1 MHKRILLIF
10 FFFIVSCSNK
20 YQVYEKTGFAGI
32 SKNNKI
38 ISYLQKDSLIKIT
51 NKKNKISKVYKVD
64 EQLKSTVSRI
74 IYLPEIVYD
83 EIRLNREFPLVLVQ
97 SMREN
102 KSFIAKKAKTF
113 DEEKKI
119 NKKVK
124 IETIEVLKIDN
135 QKAVTKKIFLDF
147 GPFYYKTYSET
158 LFRLLSLNIKN
169 KKLIYKDYAPKNHII
184 SIGPLKNLTEY
195 DNIYLKLGKIGLIGF
210 NIRVQ

>member
-1 MHKRILLIF
+1 MHKRILFIF

-51 NKKNKISKVYKVD
+51 NKNNKISKVYKVD
-64 EQLKSTVSRI
+64 EQLKSTDSRI
-74 IYLPEIVYD
+74 IYLPEIVYN
-83 EIRLNREFPLVLVQ
+83 EISLNREFPLVLVQ

-113 DEEKKI
+113 DEEKNI
-119 NKKVK
+119 NKKVN

-135 QKAVTKKIFLDF
+135 EKVITKKIFLDF

>member
-1 MHKRILLIF
+1 MHKRILFIF
-10 FFFIVSCSNK
+10 FFFLISCSSK

-51 NKKNKISKVYKVD
+51 NKNNKISKVYKVD
-64 EQLKSTVSRI
+64 NQLKSTDSRI

-83 EIRLNREFPLVLVQ
+83 EISLNREFPLVLVQ

-124 IETIEVLKIDN
+124 IENIEVLKIDN
-135 QKAVTKKIFLDF
+135 QKIVTKKIFLDF

>member
-1 MHKRILLIF
+1 MYRKILFISF
-10 FFFIVSCSNK
+10 FFVISCSNK
-20 YQVYEKTGFAGI
+20 YQVYEKTGFAGV

-51 NKKNKISKVYKVD
+51 NKNNKISKVYKVD
-64 EQLKSTVSRI
+64 EQLKSTDSRI

-83 EIRLNREFPLVLVQ
+83 EISLNREFPLVLVQ

-135 QKAVTKKIFLDF
+135 EKVVTKKIFLDF

>member
-1 MHKRILLIF
+1 MHRRILFIF
-10 FFFIVSCSNK
+10 FFFVISCSNK
-20 YQVYEKTGFAGI
+20 YQVYEKTGFAGV

-51 NKKNKISKVYKVD
+51 NKNNKISKVYKVD
-64 EQLKSTVSRI
+64 EQLKSTDSRI

-83 EIRLNREFPLVLVQ
+83 EISLNREFPLVLVQ

-135 QKAVTKKIFLDF
+135 EKVITKKIFLDF

-195 DNIYLKLGKIGLIGF
+195 DNMYLKLGKIGLIGF

>member
-1 MHKRILLIF
+1 MHKRILFIF
-10 FFFIVSCSNK
+10 FFFIISCSNK
-20 YQVYEKTGFAGI
+20 YQVYEKTGFAGV

-38 ISYLQKDSLIKIT
+38 ISYLPKDSLIKIT
-51 NKKNKISKVYKVD
+51 NKNNKISKVYKVD
-64 EQLKSTVSRI
+64 EQLKSTDSRI

-83 EIRLNREFPLVLVQ
+83 EISLNREFPLVLVQ

-135 QKAVTKKIFLDF
+135 EKVITKKIFLDF

>member
-1 MHKRILLIF
+1 MHKRILFIF
-10 FFFIVSCSNK
+10 FFFIISCSNK
-20 YQVYEKTGFAGI
+20 YQVYEKTGFAGV

-51 NKKNKISKVYKVD
+51 NKNNKISKVYKVD
-64 EQLKSTVSRI
+64 EQLKSTDSRI

-83 EIRLNREFPLVLVQ
+83 EISLNREFPLVLVQ

-135 QKAVTKKIFLDF
+135 QKVVTKKIFLDF

-169 KKLIYKDYAPKNHII
+169 KKLIFKDYAPKNHII

>member
-1 MHKRILLIF
+1 MHKRILFIF
-10 FFFIVSCSNK
+10 FFFIISCSNK
-20 YQVYEKTGFAGI
+20 YQVYEKTGFAGV

-51 NKKNKISKVYKVD
+51 NKNNKISKVYKVD
-64 EQLKSTVSRI
+64 EQLKSTDSRI

-83 EIRLNREFPLVLVQ
+83 EISLNREFPLVLVQ

-135 QKAVTKKIFLDF
+135 QKIVTKKIFLDF

>member
-1 MHKRILLIF
+1 MHKRILFIF
-10 FFFIVSCSNK
+10 FFFIISCSNK
-20 YQVYEKTGFAGI
+20 YQVYEKTGFAGV

-51 NKKNKISKVYKVD
+51 NKNNKISKVYKVD
-64 EQLKSTVSRI
+64 EQLKSTDSRI

-83 EIRLNREFPLVLVQ
+83 EISLNREFPLVLVQ

-135 QKAVTKKIFLDF
+135 EKVITKKIFLDF

-158 LFRLLSLNIKN
+158 LFKVLSLNIKN

>member
-1 MHKRILLIF
+1 MYKRILFIF
-10 FFFIVSCSNK
+10 FFFIISCSNK
-20 YQVYEKTGFAGI
+20 YQVYEKTGFAGV

-51 NKKNKISKVYKVD
+51 NKNNKISKVYKVD
-64 EQLKSTVSRI
+64 EQLKSTDSRV

-83 EIRLNREFPLVLVQ
+83 EISLNKEFPLILVQ
-97 SMREN
+97 SIREN

-135 QKAVTKKIFLDF
+135 EKVITKKIFLDF

-169 KKLIYKDYAPKNHII
+169 KKLIYKDYDPKNHII

-195 DNIYLKLGKIGLIGF
+195 DNMYLKLGKIGLIGF

>member
-1 MHKRILLIF
+1 MHKRIIFIF

-20 YQVYEKTGFAGI
+20 YQVYEKTGFAGV
-32 SKNNKI
+32 SQNNKI

-51 NKKNKISKVYKVD
+51 NKNNKISKVYKVD
-64 EQLKSTVSRI
+64 VQLKSTDSRI

-83 EIRLNREFPLVLVQ
+83 EISLNREFPLVIVQ

-124 IETIEVLKIDN
+124 IESIEVLKIDN
-135 QKAVTKKIFLDF
+135 KKVVTKKIFLDF

-195 DNIYLKLGKIGLIGF
+195 DNMYLKLGKIGLIGF

>member
-1 MHKRILLIF
+1 MHKIILFIF
-10 FFFIVSCSNK
+10 FFFIISCSNK
-20 YQVYEKTGFAGI
+20 YQVYEKTGFAAV

-51 NKKNKISKVYKVD
+51 NKNNKISKVYKVD
-64 EQLKSTVSRI
+64 EQLKSTDSRI
-74 IYLPEIVYD
+74 IYLPEIIYD
-83 EIRLNREFPLVLVQ
+83 EISLNREFPLVLVQ

-124 IETIEVLKIDN
+124 TETIEVLKIDN
-135 QKAVTKKIFLDF
+135 QKVITKKIFLDF

-169 KKLIYKDYAPKNHII
+169 KKLIYKDYAPKNHVIF
-184 SIGPLKNLTEY
+184 IGPLKNLTEY

>member
-1 MHKRILLIF
+1 MHKRILFIF
-10 FFFIVSCSNK
+10 FFFIISCSNK
-20 YQVYEKTGFAGI
+20 YQVYEKTGFAGV

-51 NKKNKISKVYKVD
+51 SKNNKISKVYKVD
-64 EQLKSTVSRI
+64 EQLKSTDSRI

-83 EIRLNREFPLVLVQ
+83 EISLNREFPLILVQ

-135 QKAVTKKIFLDF
+135 QKVVTKKIFLDF

>member
-1 MHKRILLIF
+1 MHKRILFIF
-10 FFFIVSCSNK
+10 FFFIISCSNK
-20 YQVYEKTGFAGI
+20 YQVYEKTGFAGV

-51 NKKNKISKVYKVD
+51 NKNNKISKVYKVD
-64 EQLKSTVSRI
+64 EQLKSTDSRI

-83 EIRLNREFPLVLVQ
+83 EISLNREFPLVLVQ

-124 IETIEVLKIDN
+124 IETVEVLKIDN
-135 QKAVTKKIFLDF
+135 QKVVTKKIFLDF

-158 LFRLLSLNIKN
+158 LFKLLSLNIKN

>member
-1 MHKRILLIF
+1 MHKRILFIF
-10 FFFIVSCSNK
+10 FFFIISCSNK
-20 YQVYEKTGFAGI
+20 YQVYEKTGFAGV

-38 ISYLQKDSLIKIT
+38 TSYLQKDSLIKIT
-51 NKKNKISKVYKVD
+51 NKNNKISKVYKVD
-64 EQLKSTVSRI
+64 EQLKSTDSRI

-83 EIRLNREFPLVLVQ
+83 EISLNREFPLVLVQ

-135 QKAVTKKIFLDF
+135 EKVITKKIFLDF

>member
-1 MHKRILLIF
+1 MHKRIIFIF

-20 YQVYEKTGFAGI
+20 YQVYEKTGFAGV
-32 SKNNKI
+32 SQNNKI

-51 NKKNKISKVYKVD
+51 NKNNKISKVYKVD
-64 EQLKSTVSRI
+64 VQLKSTDSRI

-83 EIRLNREFPLVLVQ
+83 EISLNREFPLVIVQ

-135 QKAVTKKIFLDF
+135 EKVVTKKIFLDF

>member
-1 MHKRILLIF
+1 MHKRILFIF
-10 FFFIVSCSNK
+10 FLFIVSCSNK
-20 YQVYEKTGFAGI
+20 YHEYEKTGFSGV

-38 ISYLQKDSLIKIT
+38 ISFLPKDSLIKIT
-51 NKKNKISKVYKVD
+51 NKNNKISKVYKVD
-64 EQLKSTVSRI
+64 EQLKLTDSRI

-83 EIRLNREFPLVLVQ
+83 EISLNREFPLVLVQ

-102 KSFIAKKAKTF
+102 KSFVAKKAKTF

-135 QKAVTKKIFLDF
+135 EKVITKKIFLDF

>member
-1 MHKRILLIF
+1 MHKRILFIF
-10 FFFIVSCSNK
+10 FFFIISCSNK
-20 YQVYEKTGFAGI
+20 YQVYEKTGFAGV

-51 NKKNKISKVYKVD
+51 NKNNKISKVYKVD
-64 EQLKSTVSRI
+64 EQLKSTDSRI

-83 EIRLNREFPLVLVQ
+83 EISLNREFPLVLVQ

-135 QKAVTKKIFLDF
+135 QKVVTKKIFLDF

>member
-1 MHKRILLIF
+1 MHKRILFIF
-10 FFFIVSCSNK
+10 FFFIISCSNK
-20 YQVYEKTGFAGI
+20 YQVYEKTGFAGV

-51 NKKNKISKVYKVD
+51 NKNNKISKVYKVD
-64 EQLKSTVSRI
+64 EQLKSTDSRI

-83 EIRLNREFPLVLVQ
+83 EISLNREFPLVLVQ
-97 SMREN
+97 SIREN

-119 NKKVK
+119 NKKVE

-135 QKAVTKKIFLDF
+135 QKVVTKKIFLDF

>member
-1 MHKRILLIF
+1 MHKRILFIF
-10 FFFIVSCSNK
+10 FFFIISCSNK
-20 YQVYEKTGFAGI
+20 YQVYEKTGFADV

-51 NKKNKISKVYKVD
+51 NKNNKISKVYKVD
-64 EQLKSTVSRI
+64 EQLKSTDSRI

-83 EIRLNREFPLVLVQ
+83 EISLNREFPLVLVQ

-135 QKAVTKKIFLDF
+135 EKVITKKIFLDF

>member
-1 MHKRILLIF
+1 MYKRILFIF

-20 YQVYEKTGFAGI
+20 YQVYEKTGFAGV

-38 ISYLQKDSLIKIT
+38 ISYLQKNSLIKIT
-51 NKKNKISKVYKVD
+51 NKNNKISKVYKVD
-64 EQLKSTVSRI
+64 EQLKSTDSRV

-83 EIRLNREFPLVLVQ
+83 EISLNREFPLIIVQ

-102 KSFIAKKAKTF
+102 RSFIANKAKTF

-124 IETIEVLKIDN
+124 METIEVLKIDN
-135 QKAVTKKIFLDF
+135 QKVVTKKIFLDF

-158 LFRLLSLNIKN
+158 LFRLLSMNIKN

-184 SIGPLKNLTEY
+184 SIGPLKNLMEY

>member
-1 MHKRILLIF
+1 MHKRILFIF
-10 FFFIVSCSNK
+10 FFFIISCSNK
-20 YQVYEKTGFAGI
+20 YQVYEKTGFAGA

-51 NKKNKISKVYKVD
+51 NKNNKISKVYKVD
-64 EQLKSTVSRI
+64 EQLKSTDSRI

-83 EIRLNREFPLVLVQ
+83 EISLNREFPLVLVQ

-124 IETIEVLKIDN
+124 IETIKVLKIDN
-135 QKAVTKKIFLDF
+135 EKVVTKKIFLDF

>member
-1 MHKRILLIF
+1 MHKRILFIF
-10 FFFIVSCSNK
+10 FFFIISCSNK
-20 YQVYEKTGFAGI
+20 YQVYEKTGFAGV

-38 ISYLQKDSLIKIT
+38 ISYLQKDSLVKIT
-51 NKKNKISKVYKVD
+51 NKNNKISKVYKVD
-64 EQLKSTVSRI
+64 EQLKSTDSRI

-83 EIRLNREFPLVLVQ
+83 EISLNREFPLVLVQ

-135 QKAVTKKIFLDF
+135 EKVITKKIFLDF

>member
-1 MHKRILLIF
+1 MYKRILLIF

-20 YQVYEKTGFAGI
+20 YQVYEKTGFAGT

-38 ISYLQKDSLIKIT
+38 ISHLQKDSLIKIT
-51 NKKNKISKVYKVD
+51 NKNNKISKVYKVD
-64 EQLKSTVSRI
+64 EQLKSTDSRV

-83 EIRLNREFPLVLVQ
+83 EISLNKEFPLILVQ

-135 QKAVTKKIFLDF
+135 EKVITKKIFLDF

-195 DNIYLKLGKIGLIGF
+195 DNMYLKLGKIGLIGF

>member
-1 MHKRILLIF
+1 MYKRILFIF
-10 FFFIVSCSNK
+10 FFLIISCSNK
-20 YQVYEKTGFAGI
+20 YQVYEKTGFAGV

-51 NKKNKISKVYKVD
+51 NKNNKISKVYKVD
-64 EQLKSTVSRI
+64 EQLKSTDSRI

-83 EIRLNREFPLVLVQ
+83 EISLNKEFPLILVQ

-102 KSFIAKKAKTF
+102 KSFIAKKAKIF

-135 QKAVTKKIFLDF
+135 AKAITKKIFLDF

-195 DNIYLKLGKIGLIGF
+195 DNMYLKLGKIGLIGF

>member
-64 EQLKSTVSRI
+64 DQLKSTDPRI

-83 EIRLNREFPLVLVQ
+83 EIRLNREFPLVLIQ

-102 KSFIAKKAKTF
+102 KSFIEKKAKTF

-135 QKAVTKKIFLDF
+135 EKVITKKIFLDF

>member
-1 MHKRILLIF
+1 MYKRILFIF
-10 FFFIVSCSNK
+10 FFLIISCSNK
-20 YQVYEKTGFAGI
+20 YQVYEKTGFAGV

-51 NKKNKISKVYKVD
+51 NKNNKISKVYKVD
-64 EQLKSTVSRI
+64 EQLKSTDSRI

-83 EIRLNREFPLVLVQ
+83 EISLNREFPLVLVQ

-135 QKAVTKKIFLDF
+135 EKVVTKKIFLDF

-158 LFRLLSLNIKN
+158 LFRVLSLNIKN
-169 KKLIYKDYAPKNHII
+169 KKLIYKDYAPKKHII

>member
-1 MHKRILLIF
+1 MHKRIIFIF

-20 YQVYEKTGFAGI
+20 YQVYEKTGFAGV
-32 SKNNKI
+32 SQNNKI

-51 NKKNKISKVYKVD
+51 NKNNKISKVYKVD
-64 EQLKSTVSRI
+64 VQLKSTDSRI

-83 EIRLNREFPLVLVQ
+83 EISLNREFPLVIVQ

-124 IETIEVLKIDN
+124 IESIEVLKIDN
-135 QKAVTKKIFLDF
+135 KKVVTKKIFLDF

>member
-20 YQVYEKTGFAGI
+20 YQVYEKTGFAGV

-51 NKKNKISKVYKVD
+51 NKNNKISKVYKVD
-64 EQLKSTVSRI
+64 DQLKSTDPRI

-119 NKKVK
+119 NKKVE

-135 QKAVTKKIFLDF
+135 QKVVTKKIFLDF

>member
-10 FFFIVSCSNK
+10 FFFIISCSNK

-64 EQLKSTVSRI
+64 DQLKSTDSRI

-97 SMREN
+97 SMRKK

>member
-1 MHKRILLIF
+1 MYKRILFIF
-10 FFFIVSCSNK
+10 FFLIISCSNK
-20 YQVYEKTGFAGI
+20 YQVYEKTGFAGV

-51 NKKNKISKVYKVD
+51 NKNNKISKVYKVD
-64 EQLKSTVSRI
+64 EQLKSTDSRI

-83 EIRLNREFPLVLVQ
+83 EISLNKEFPLILVQ

-135 QKAVTKKIFLDF
+135 EKVITKKIFLDF

-195 DNIYLKLGKIGLIGF
+195 DNMYLKLGKIGLIGF

>member
-1 MHKRILLIF
+1 MHKRILFIF
-10 FFFIVSCSNK
+10 FFFIISCSNK
-20 YQVYEKTGFAGI
+20 YQVYEKTGFAGV

-51 NKKNKISKVYKVD
+51 NKNNKISKVYKVD
-64 EQLKSTVSRI
+64 EQLKSTDSRV

-83 EIRLNREFPLVLVQ
+83 EISLNREFPLVLVQ

-135 QKAVTKKIFLDF
+135 EKVITKKIFLDF

>member
-1 MHKRILLIF
+1 MHKRILFIF
-10 FFFIVSCSNK
+10 FFFIISCSNK
-20 YQVYEKTGFAGI
+20 YQVYEKTGFAGV

-51 NKKNKISKVYKVD
+51 NKNNKISKVYKVD
-64 EQLKSTVSRI
+64 EQLKSTDSRI

-83 EIRLNREFPLVLVQ
+83 EISLNREFPLVLVQ

-135 QKAVTKKIFLDF
+135 QKVVTKKIFLDF

-158 LFRLLSLNIKN
+158 LFRVLSLNIKN

>member
-1 MHKRILLIF
+1 MHKRILFIF
-10 FFFIVSCSNK
+10 FFFIISCSNK
-20 YQVYEKTGFAGI
+20 YQVYEKTGFAGV

-51 NKKNKISKVYKVD
+51 NKNNKISKVYKVD
-64 EQLKSTVSRI
+64 EQLKSTDSRI

-135 QKAVTKKIFLDF
+135 EKVITKKIFLDF

>member
-1 MHKRILLIF
+1 MHKKILFIF
-10 FFFIVSCSNK
+10 FFFIISCSNK
-20 YQVYEKTGFAGI
+20 YQVYEKTGFAGV

-51 NKKNKISKVYKVD
+51 NKNNKISKVYKVD
-64 EQLKSTVSRI
+64 EKLKSTSPRI
-74 IYLPEIVYD
+74 IYLPAIIYNEIS
-83 EIRLNREFPLVLVQ
+83 LNRELPLVLVQ
-97 SMREN
+97 SMRKN

-135 QKAVTKKIFLDF
+135 AKAITKKIFLDF
-147 GPFYYKTYSET
+147 GPFYYKTYSDT
-158 LFRLLSLNIKN
+158 LFSLLNLNIKN

-195 DNIYLKLGKIGLIGF
+195 DNIYLKLVKIGLIGF

>member
-1 MHKRILLIF
+1 MHKRILFIF
-10 FFFIVSCSNK
+10 FFFIISCSNK
-20 YQVYEKTGFAGI
+20 YQVYEKTGFAGV

-51 NKKNKISKVYKVD
+51 NKNNKISKVYKVD
-64 EQLKSTVSRI
+64 EQLKSTDSRV

-83 EIRLNREFPLVLVQ
+83 EISLNKEFPLILVQ

-135 QKAVTKKIFLDF
+135 QKVVTKKIFLDF

>member
-1 MHKRILLIF
+1 MHKRILFIF
-10 FFFIVSCSNK
+10 FFFIISCSNK
-20 YQVYEKTGFAGI
+20 YQVYEKTGFAGV

-51 NKKNKISKVYKVD
+51 NKNNKISKVYKVD
-64 EQLKSTVSRI
+64 EQLKSTDPRI

-135 QKAVTKKIFLDF
+135 QKVVTKKIFLDF